1 MMHDKFNQNTHTHTH
16 TQSSITTNMISISSA
31 SNSIPLF
38 REDLF
43 LLTEADKRII
53 A

>member
-1 MMHDKFNQNTHTHTH
+1 MTHNTFNQNTHTHI
-16 TQSSITTNMISISSA
+16 QSPIPTNMISISSA
-31 SNSIPLF
+31 SNSISLF

-43 LLTEADKRII
+43 LLREADKRII